1 MSNLF
6 SNYVRQPKEMVKG
19 QGNYLM
25 DNQGKKYLDLT
36 SGIGVMSLGYSN
48 KAVEQAVK
56 RQLNLLWHTPNLYE
70 NTLQERVAKKLIGER
85 DYLAFFCN
93 SGAEANEAAIK
104 LARKSSGKAK
114 IITLENSFHGRTYGA
129 MSATGQASIQ
139 AGFGPLVPEFE
150 TVPVEDI
157 SALEQAV
164 DSDTAAVMIEV
175 IQGEGGVFP
184 ISKEWCTQVQELC
197 AQTGTLLI
205 VDEIQSGIGRTGF
218 LYAYEAYGLSP
229 DIITLAKALGSG
241 IPVGAMLGKR
251 ALAGSFGP
259 GSHGSTFGGNKI
271 AMAAAEAVL
280 SEIQS
285 AGFLE
290 EVKAKGAYFMENLE
304 DRLLPLSQVF
314 EVRGLGF
321 MIGIE
326 LTIPIAGVVDKLAEH
341 GVLALTAKH
350 QVLRLLP
357 PLTLTYAEIDQ
368 AVNVIYQVL
377 VEEAEGME

>member
-1 MSNLF
+1 MSKLF
-6 SNYVRQPKEMVKG
+6 SNYARQPKEMVEG
-19 QGNYLM
+19 AANYLM
-25 DNQGKKYLDLT
+25 DNHGKKYLDLT

-48 KAVEQAVK
+48 KAVKQAVEK
-56 RQLNLLWHTPNLYE
+56 QLNLLWHTPNLYE
-70 NTLQERVAKKLIGER
+70 SALQERVAKKLIGDR

-104 LARKSSGKAK
+104 LARKASGKAK

-157 SALEQAV
+157 GALKQAI

-175 IQGEGGVFP
+175 IQGEGGILP
-184 ISKEWCTQVQELC
+184 LSKEWCAQAQELC
-197 AQTGTLLI
+197 AQTGTFLI

-218 LYAYEAYGLSP
+218 LYAHEAYGLSP

-280 SEIQS
+280 SEIQA

-290 EVKAKGAYFMENLE
+290 EVQAKGTYFKEILE
-304 DRLLPLSQVF
+304 DKLLPLGQVL

-326 LTIPIAGVVDKLAEH
+326 LTIPVVDVVAKLAEH

-357 PLTLTYAEIDQ
+357 PLTLTYAEMDQ
-368 AVNVIYQVL
+368 AVNMIYQVL
-377 VEEAEGME
+377 VKETEEMK